1 MIKLV
6 FIISAILSTIYIVQD
21 LLKLIKKVVS
31 YFFHK

>member
-6 FIISAILSTIYIVQD
+6 FIISAMLSTIYIAQD

-31 YFFHK
+31 YLRHK